1 MTASPSTTSFPTTT
15 GTTNRTARITATAIR
30 TIAHGIMESRA
41 PRMIRRSSSYA
52 WQKRNILATLLLS
65 QGVPMLCGG
74 DEFGRSQQGN
84 NNAYCQDNEL
94 SWMSWERSPEAQ
106 ALEDFTARL
115 IALRQAHPIFRRP
128 KYFTGRK
135 ARKHDFKDLV
145 WLNPGGTEMHGDEW
159 TNGFSRCLGAILS
172 GDLRD
177 VPDALGRPV

>member
-65 QGVPMLCGG
+65 QGTPMLLGG

-84 NNAYCQDNEL
+84 NNAYCQDNEI
-94 SWMSWERSPEAQ
+94 SWVDWDHDERAQ
-106 ALEDFTARL
+106 ALTRFVERL
-115 IALRQAHPIFRRP
+115 IALRRQYPVLRQ
-128 KYFTGRK
+128 
-135 ARKHDFKDLV
+135 
-145 WLNPGGTEMHGDEW
+145 
-159 TNGFSRCLGAILS
+159 SRFLTAS
-172 GDLRD
+172 WN
-177 VPDALGRPV
+177 